1 MDDSC
6 PRDGAEWSRRMLIAR
21 GGAMYPYCLNRII
34 GRREG
39 EGKAMRALILALS
52 ILAIIDSAH
61 FAKAGL
67 SSTPRETSAP
77 ADTAIAAS
85 EATQETEEQ
94 IGLTKAKRRGVQ
106 RRLTRLGYDTK
117 VNGKFDEQTRAAIA
131 RWQEESGYPTTGF
144 LNPAQHKAL
153 TDAAKQAAKSD
164 RKDRRRA
171 GGHARR
177 SRGVGG
183 PIGVIGGAV
192 RGVGR
197 GVGSAV
203 GGLFGR

>member
-1 MDDSC
+1 MC
-6 PRDGAEWSRRMLIAR
+6 PYFIE
-21 GGAMYPYCLNRII
+21 RII

-39 EGKAMRALILALS
+39 AGRAMRALILALS
-52 ILAIIDSAH
+52 ILAIIDSAQ

-67 SSTPRETSAP
+67 SSTPRETLATS
-77 ADTAIAAS
+77 DTAIAAN

-94 IGLTKAKRRGVQ
+94 IGLTKANRRQVQ
-106 RRLTRLGYDTK
+106 RRLTRLGFDTK
-117 VNGKFDEQTRAAIA
+117 VNGKFDESTRAVIA
-131 RWQEESGYPTTGF
+131 RWQEEYGYPSTGF
-144 LNPAQHKAL
+144 LNAAQHKAL
-153 TDAAKQAAKSD
+153 TDAAKEAAKAD

-171 GGHARR
+171 GNRTR
-177 SRGVGG
+177 YSRGPGG

-203 GGLFGR
+203 GGLFR